1 MGFYTIDNKILT
13 YDHKKGNS
21 IKDFKKK
28 MLYLLMCSNENY
40 QRIKAENQ
48 AGEVFITTRNVAKD
62 LYLYTG
68 GMINLDDKLVRTY
81 LKELEKEGFI
91 TLIKKAERKK
101 GSVSIYKINSTVEAI
116 KSDAIYSKMSAESSA
131 GSSADK
137 HSNFNAYNSMMSAD
151 NSADMSASKK
161 EKEKQKENVTCIS
174 SSPYT
179 EKVLVK
185 ARYRGL
191 SVQANRFN
199 GKCKEYPGNKYIEQ
213 NGYTYEIFESEVN
226 RVNNHWRY
234 RQPVLLLGEGE
245 NGEDIYESRQPFKE
259 IKVIDENKKTT
270 TDVEVMKRRG
280 YPQACII
287 K

>member
-40 QRIKAENQ
+40 QRIKADNQ
-48 AGEVFITTRNVAKD
+48 VGEVFITNRNVAKD

-68 GMINLDDKLVRTY
+68 GMIDLDDKLVRIY
-81 LKELEKEGFI
+81 LKELEEDNFI
-91 TLIKKAERKK
+91 TLLKK
-101 GSVSIYKINSTVEAI
+101 GEKRGEPSLYKINSTVEAEDI
-116 KSDAIYSKMSAESSA
+116 NSSNVSSNSSSK
-131 GSSADK
+131 K
-137 HSNFNAYNSMMSAD
+137 VSNFNTCNVVSSSNISSKNSS
-151 NSADMSASKK
+151 SKK

-174 SSPYT
+174 SSYT

-185 ARYRGL
+185 VRYRGL
-191 SVQANRFN
+191 EVQANRFN
-199 GKCKEYPGNKYIEQ
+199 GKCKEFPGNKYIES